1 MRIDTT
7 TRKPVLNN
15 NVGGLSGP
23 AIFPVAV
30 RMVWQVASAVKIPVL
45 GMGGIITGN
54 DAVEMM
60 LAGASLV
67 GIGTACFDDP
77 YAPLI
82 IVKEIEEYMERN
94 AISKVSEITGKVV
107 IV

>member
-1 MRIDTT
+1 MRIDII

-23 AIFPVAV
+23 AVFPVAV
-30 RMVWQVASAVKIPVL
+30 RMVWQVATAVKIPIL
-45 GMGGIITGN
+45 GIGGIMTGN

-67 GIGTACFDDP
+67 GVGTACFADP
-77 YAPLI
+77 YAPLRI
-82 IVKEIEEYMERN
+82 IKEIEEYMAEN
-94 AISKVSEITGKVV
+94 EKNKVRELTGKVITV
-107 IV
+107 